1 VYICTKR
8 AIYCYKT
15 LWLVVQN
22 AVAHASRLSAAKMTN
37 DILHGIYDLDFL
49 ATHSLI
55 GSREKRPLPVDVV
68 NRIIG
73 KLLHI
78 KLQ

>member
-1 VYICTKR
+1 M
-8 AIYCYKT
+8 
-15 LWLVVQN
+15 WVVQN

-55 GSREKRPLPVDVV
+55 GLKTTASWCRESYYR
-68 NRIIG
+68 
-73 KLLHI
+73 
-78 KLQ
+78 